1 MLKEVRQLTIVR
13 VILLI
18 ITVLGC
24 LWIPRW
30 AKQGMRKH
38 WLFYEIIWLFLALM
52 AYVIVVEVVYGTY
65 FFLISLAFIAIF
77 LANYQRE
84 KRRLVNGTLFNFF
97 LLASL
102 IYLAYVLF
110 NTMDSFLV
118 VLAIAA
124 AFVIFFFLL
133 FGFIALLTFLYTNAY
148 IVYRREGFSLANML
162 TLLLAIGLTVFAIID
177 AFTLQLL
184 PTWATALLQIIP
196 AWSLYLGI
204 VFYNFLTISLIYQ
217 FNQPSL
223 DQDYV
228 IVLGA
233 GLLEGHKVSRLLGN
247 RIDKAI
253 EFYHYQQ
260 EANGHPIKLVMSGGQ
275 GEDELLSEAEAMR
288 DYALDQG
295 VPAED
300 ILIETASTTTLE
312 NMTFTKKLLEERHG
326 SSDFKAIFS
335 TNNYHLFRAALYAK
349 ESGLD
354 SQGIGADTKFYFV
367 PNAFLREFI
376 AILVMNKRRHI
387 VILALIALGVIL
399 LALILLFGSNYIMM

>member
-1 MLKEVRQLTIVR
+1 MRLLDNFRI
-13 VILLI
+13 ILLV
-18 ITVLGC
+18 ITIAGC

-30 AKQGMRKH
+30 SKQGMRKH

-52 AYVIVVEVVYGTY
+52 AYVVIVEVIYGSFY
-65 FFLISLAFIAIF
+65 FLIPLVFLAIF
-77 LANYQRE
+77 LASYKRE
-84 KRRLVNGTLFNFF
+84 KRRLANGILFNLF
-97 LLASL
+97 LFASL
-102 IYLAYVLF
+102 LYLAYVLF
-110 NTMDSFLV
+110 NTLDSFLV

-124 AFVIFFFLL
+124 ALVLFVFLL
-133 FGFIALLTFLYTNAY
+133 FGFIALLMFLYTNAY

-162 TLLLAIGLTVFAIID
+162 TLLLALGLTIFAIVD
-177 AFTLQLL
+177 AFTLQWL
-184 PTWATALLQIIP
+184 PSWVTVLLQIIP
-196 AWSLYLGI
+196 AWLIYLGL

-247 RIDKAI
+247 RIDKGI
-253 EFYHYQQ
+253 EFYHYQK
-260 EANGHPIKLVMSGGQ
+260 EVNGHPIKLVMSGGQ

-295 VPAED
+295 IPAED
-300 ILIETASTTTLE
+300 ILVETESTTTLE
-312 NMTFTKKLLEERHG
+312 NMQFSKELLGARHG
-326 SSDFKAIFS
+326 DSDFKAIFT
-335 TNNYHLFRAALYAK
+335 TNNYHLFRAALFAK

-367 PNAFLREFI
+367 PNAFLREFV

-387 VILALIALGVIL
+387 VMMGLIAAGVVL
-399 LALILLFGSNYIMM
+399 LALLLLFASNYIVM